1 VERERLKT
9 EEESMRLVEDKGV
22 LDRSVR
28 DLELELEDS
37 RKTIQAMQQ
46 QLSDTEQSNAKRL
59 IEMSSRHRQESELEI
74 ERLRT
79 AQIQSERT
87 LEARERA
94 HRQRVKGLEEQV
106 ATVKDQ
112 LAQEIRRRQPR
123 TQRSN
128 K

>member
-1 VERERLKT
+1 
-9 EEESMRLVEDKGV
+9 
-22 LDRSVR
+22 
-28 DLELELEDS
+28 
-37 RKTIQAMQQ
+37 MQQ

-106 ATVKDQ
+106 
-112 LAQEIRRRQPR
+112 RR
-123 TQRSN
+123 
-128 K
+128 